1 MATETKTATIDRI
14 LTLSCTI
21 RARTGL
27 RIGAQEASLTIG
39 GVDNPVV
46 RDPLTRQ
53 PYVPG
58 SSIKGKMRSLLE
70 RVHGLEQNWPI
81 GGNRVLVHVCKKEDD
96 YLACTLC
103 QLFGVPAPERER
115 WLCQTRLRFSDVF
128 MTPESAERLV
138 RANTDLPYTELKS
151 EAAIDRVTSAAVPR
165 TMERVPAGTEFGPC
179 EIALFIYEGDDPAR
193 GLDWLV
199 AGLELLEADALGSST
214 ARGSGRIAFRDI
226 AFQRLRVRGGRLE
239 RAAFGTVAPSVG
251 DLRSGLDQLVAW
263 AAG

>member
-1 MATETKTATIDRI
+1 MEGEKRTWPRRPGPPLSTASC
-14 LTLSCTI
+14 TLSCTI

-70 RVHGLEQNWPI
+70 RVHGARAELGYPA
-81 GGNRVLVHVCKKEDD
+81 GPRPRARVQGRGRLPRLH
-96 YLACTLC
+96 A
-103 QLFGVPAPERER
+103 VPALRRPGAAERER

-151 EAAIDRVTSAAVPR
+151 EAAIDRVTVGGSAAHD
-165 TMERVPAGTEFGPC
+165 G
-179 EIALFIYEGDDPAR
+179 AR
-193 GLDWLV
+193 
-199 AGLELLEADALGSST
+199 AS
-214 ARGSGRIAFRDI
+214 RHRIRP
-226 AFQRLRVRGGRLE
+226 VRN
-239 RAAFGTVAPSVG
+239 RAVH
-251 DLRSGLDQLVAW
+251 L
-263 AAG
+263 